1 VLVQREVAEDLGI
14 SLANE
19 DPLAF
24 EALGSESLVQL
35 VERAGGT
42 KIVVLTSYDGNAR
55 VQAGVNESG
64 SAICAIIET

>member
-1 VLVQREVAEDLGI
+1 MRTLWHLRRGC
-14 SLANE
+14 
-19 DPLAF
+19 
-24 EALGSESLVQL
+24 ESLVQL

-64 SAICAIIET
+64 LAICAIIET